1 MLHCYLADEEML
13 GNEGSIYVPNELDE
27 FLGKLDEYMYKGKER
42 DYDDET
48 MDKSIQSSFSRETDA
63 DIPHAV
69 MN

>member
-13 GNEGSIYVPNELDE
+13 GNEGSIYVPHELDD
-27 FLGKLDEYMYKGKER
+27 FLGKLDDYTYDGKER

-48 MDKSIQSSFSRETDA
+48 MDKSIQSSFSKDTDY
-63 DIPHAV
+63 DIPNAV